1 MPLFILCIGGQSR
14 IYFASPVRTEFSIPL
29 WDSLFDAATE
39 SADI

>member
-1 MPLFILCIGGQSR
+1 MPLFILCIGGNLGSTLQALSVLS
-14 IYFASPVRTEFSIPL
+14 FPFPL